1 MYIAAEIAS
10 GGLSGGLGSVIAGGD
25 FWRGAEQGVIATA
38 YNHAVH
44 GLYNKINQDEAN
56 PWDTN
61 KDGKLQKKEADNWY
75 LNGKGKPISVDNS
88 KIDWSG
94 LELPQELKKDD
105 IFAISTTEAF
115 FKLPFE
121 TAATYGGTVFEK
133 TGRNTAKVL
142 DQLYHYKMRSYNNVE
157 NFVRNVL
164 TKIGKPSGIG
174 QPYMINYK
182 NPTLRFSKRFSYMS
196 TIIVPGLMYY
206 IPEKK
211 KIVRYLFKK

>member
-61 KDGKLQKKEADNWY
+61 KDGKLQKKEADNWWMH
-75 LNGKGKPISVDNS
+75 GKGKEIYVDNS

-94 LELPQELKKDD
+94 LELPDD
-105 IFAISTTEAF
+105 VDIGERFNIETTEAF
-115 FKLPFE
+115 RELPFE

-133 TGRNTAKVL
+133 TGRNKAKVL
-142 DQLYHYKMRSYNNVE
+142 DQPYHYDIRSYNSIENV
-157 NFVRNVL
+157 VRNIM
-164 TKIGKPSGIG
+164 TKIGRPSRTG
-174 QPYMINYK
+174 QNYMIRYE
-182 NPTLRFSKRFSYMS
+182 NPQLRFARHMFYRP
-196 TIIVPGLMYY
+196 IIVPGLMYY

-211 KIVRYLFKK
+211 KVRYLFEK